1 MLNART
7 RRRKPLKIG
16 ITPRLLHPEAG
27 AVGIRSKPVMYL
39 EESVAFWVMS
49 RDVMVMMVPVIT
61 RGTLLSRGDIKLK
74 DYVDH
79 LDGLVLQGGA
89 DLSPTS
95 YGEEPL
101 RPEWAGDKT
110 RDDFERELL
119 LEFVDARKPV
129 LGICRGAQLINVAF
143 GGTLYQDIPTQHDQA
158 IVHRH
163 EEHYD
168 AHGHAIAIVPGSGL
182 AKLYPQGASGN
193 VISIHHQAAHKLGR
207 HIKVEARSEPDGLP
221 EAIRLDADTYV
232 FGVQWHPEF
241 HRPNDATLMDCT
253 PIREEFLAEARK
265 RA

>member
-1 MLNART
+1 MLNARA

-16 ITPRLLHPEAG
+16 ISPRLSHPEAG
-27 AVGIRSKPVMYL
+27 AVGLHAKSVMYL
-39 EESVAFWVMS
+39 EESVAYWVMS
-49 RDVMVMMVPVIT
+49 RDVIVFMVPVIS
-61 RGTLLSRGDIKLK
+61 RGAMLSRGDIRLK
-74 DYVDH
+74 DYVEH
-79 LDGLVLQGGA
+79 LDGLVLQGGS

-101 RPEWAGDKT
+101 KPEWSGDKT

-143 GGTLYQDIPTQHDQA
+143 GGTLYQDIPTQHADA
-158 IVHRH
+158 IVHWH
-163 EEHYD
+163 QEDYD
-168 AHGHAIAIVPGSGL
+168 AHQHAIDIVPGSGL
-182 AKLYPQGASGN
+182 AKLYPGAPRAN
-193 VISIHHQAAHKLGR
+193 VISIHHQAARKLGR
-207 HIKVEARSEPDGLP
+207 DIVVEARSEPDGLP

-241 HRPNDATLMDCT
+241 HRRNDKTVLDCA
-253 PIREEFLAEARK
+253 PILEEFLTAVRK

>member
-1 MLNART
+1 MLTART

-16 ITPRLLHPEAG
+16 ISPRLLHPEAG
-27 AVGIRSKPVMYL
+27 AVGLRSKSVMYL
-39 EESVAFWVMS
+39 EESVAYWVMA
-49 RDVMVMMVPVIT
+49 RDVMVFMVPVIAK
-61 RGTLLSRGDIKLK
+61 GAMLSRGDIKLK

-89 DLSPTS
+89 DLSPAS

-101 RPEWAGDKT
+101 QPEWAGDKI

-129 LGICRGAQLINVAF
+129 LGICRGMQLINVAF
-143 GGTLYQDIPTQHDQA
+143 GGTLYQDIPTQHADA

-163 EEHYD
+163 EESYD
-168 AHGHAIAIVPGSGL
+168 THAHAIDIVPGSGL
-182 AKLYPQGASGN
+182 ARLYPGETSGN
-193 VISIHHQAAHKLGR
+193 VISIHHQAARKLGR
-207 HIKVEARSEPDGLP
+207 DIVCEARSRPDGLP

-241 HRPNDATLMDCT
+241 HRANDPGLMDCAL
-253 PIREEFLAEARK
+253 ILEEFLAAARK